1 MARRDYGDGE
11 GRGFGLDD
19 RLHVTETPDVRHIG
33 NPDVMHE
40 ESDVNVRGVGT
51 FVGVLAAA
59 MIVVCLLMAGMYK
72 VFEMQVESEEAREAR
87 SPMARSEEE
96 RLPPAGVPRLQA
108 APGFRSLDDPSR
120 SFEKMHPQAEWEALR
135 EKWEWE
141 LNSSGPADPTT
152 GAGHIPIEEAKRRFL
167 GQQQPVRPAPPGG
180 GQHPTG
186 IDVPSYS
193 SAGRQPE
200 KRDQ

>member
-1 MARRDYGDGE
+1 MARSDYGDG
-11 GRGFGLDD
+11 RGFGDD

-59 MIVVCLLMAGMYK
+59 MIVVCLLMWGVYWA
-72 VFEMQVESEEAREAR
+72 FERQIRSEEAREAR
-87 SPMARSEEE
+87 SPMARTEEE
-96 RLPPAGVPRLQA
+96 RRPPPGVPRLQS
-108 APGFRSLDDPSR
+108 APGFVSLDPPHQ
-120 SFEKMHPQAEWEALR
+120 SFELQHPQAEWEALR
-135 EKWEWE
+135 EKWERE
-141 LNSSGPADPTT
+141 LNQPPDPAKGETHLT
-152 GAGHIPIEEAKRRFL
+152 IEEAKRRFL
-167 GQQQPVRPAPPGG
+167 SQQLPVRPAPQAG

-186 IDVPSYS
+186 IDIPSYS

-200 KRDQ
+200 KRDR